1 MKENSK
7 SLLPLAVTIIICSI
21 IILLVHKW
29 SQKNA
34 DTHFNTQPKIQ
45 QIEPLVKNDISGNV
59 GGIDPLI
66 EEQEILQSQA
76 NRIDELIEQQYQTYS
91 EHAQA
96 QESEAPERSR
106 YNIYP
111 STEELQKMKESKALV
126 Y

>member
-7 SLLPLAVTIIICSI
+7 SLLPLAATIIICSI
-21 IILLVHKW
+21 IILFVHKW

-34 DTHFNTQPKIQ
+34 DTYFNAQPKIQ

-59 GGIDPLI
+59 GGIDPLF
-66 EEQEILQSQA
+66 EEQEALQSQA
-76 NRIDELIEQQYQTYS
+76 DRTDELIEQQYQVYS

-96 QESEAPERSR
+96 QESEGAERSR

-111 STEELQKMKESKALV
+111 SQEELQKMKESKALM